1 MQQTNL
7 KAVNFALM
15 FALALATAYFTL
27 ENTASTTVNII
38 PGVSGSLPI
47 AALVIISSG
56 IGACGAWFFA
66 SWTDKLRGDE
76 IKELEDTKNRMK
88 ELEAD
93 LSKLKMKQNNLLPF
107 MGFTSEKDS
116 ESDQQAA

>member
-1 MQQTNL
+1 MTQNNL

-15 FALALATAYFTL
+15 FFLALLTAYFTL

-66 SWTDKLRGDE
+66 SWTDRLRGNE
-76 IKELEDTKNRMK
+76 IQELADTKNRMK
-88 ELEAD
+88 DLEID
-93 LSKLKMKQNNLLPF
+93 LNRIKAKQNNILPF
-107 MGFTSEKDS
+107 SSVFRDQTSSVEKDV
-116 ESDQQAA
+116 A